1 MKKIAIVVLA
11 LSLLVIGMAMAD
23 PGITKVNEVQ
33 GLRTS
38 TTVIAA
44 GNFNAESSVDWTIS
58 KVVPITGIPGEAW
71 SASGDPIPPPNFG
84 ATIYQTVYTEDTQ
97 NSEVGYISYDKDL
110 DVQTG
115 NKVSGQYNVKAVK
128 QITYLGVDASSVVTN
143 DYLMLDGAGWPG
155 SAADR
160 MICPFAGYTV
170 YGAFC
175 NKVETG
181 SAMNLKVANLNT
193 QLGDRFVM
201 KAADPGVEIFN
212 NVGVSSYA
220 ADLPS
225 KGSVSAYIKGSI
237 REGGRTKDRSSPVAQ
252 NSDGI
257 DPYGPWAKL
266 YETISFSDST
276 AISGDIST
284 FAKSMSYNSV
294 IDTSGDFAAQIA
306 SHN

>member
-1 MKKIAIVVLA
+1 MKKLVIIMIT
-11 LSLLVIGMAMAD
+11 LSLLSIGMTMAD
-23 PGITKVNEVQ
+23 PGIPKVNEIQ

-44 GNFNAESSVDWTIS
+44 GNFNTESSVDWTIS
-58 KVVPITGIPGEAW
+58 EMVPITGIPGESW
-71 SASGDPIPPPNFG
+71 EIPEKNEAG
-84 ATIYQTVYTEDTQ
+84 ATIYQTVYSEDTQ

-143 DYLMLDGAGWPG
+143 DYLMLDGAGW
-155 SAADR
+155 ADLAGDR
-160 MICPFAGYTV
+160 LICPFAGDTV
-170 YGAFC
+170 YPTFC

-201 KAADPGVEIFN
+201 KAADSGVEIFN

-220 ADLPS
+220 TDLPS

-237 REGGRTKDRSSPVAQ
+237 KEGGRW
-252 NSDGI
+252 SDVSDI
-257 DPYGPWAKL
+257 EESGPDALWDL
-266 YETISFSDST
+266 YESITFADST

-284 FAKSMSYNSV
+284 FAKAMSYNSV
-294 IDTSGDFAAQIA
+294 IDTSGDLPVEDT
-306 SHN
+306 NGDG

>member
-1 MKKIAIVVLA
+1 MKKFGIIVIT
-11 LSLLVIGMAMAD
+11 LSLLIIGMAMAD
-23 PGITKVNEVQ
+23 PGIPKVNEVQ
-33 GLRTS
+33 GLRTT

-58 KVVPITGIPGEAW
+58 EVVPLPGIPGEDW
-71 SASGDPIPPPNFG
+71 SNSTSTIYTPPPNTG
-84 ATIYQTVYTEDTQ
+84 ATLYQTVYTEDTQ

-143 DYLMLDGAGWPG
+143 DYLMLDGAGWPDNAG
-155 SAADR
+155 R
-160 MICPFAGYTV
+160 HMICPFSSSIA

-201 KAADPGVEIFN
+201 KAADPGVEVFN
-212 NVGVSSYA
+212 NVAVGSFA

-225 KGSVSAYIKGSI
+225 KGSVSAFIKGSTK
-237 REGGRTKDRSSPVAQ
+237 EGGRYHDFSGRYFPPW
-252 NSDGI
+252 G
-257 DPYGPWAKL
+257 PYAWL
-266 YETISFSDST
+266 YETITFSDST

-284 FAKSMSYNSV
+284 FAKAMSYTSV
-294 IDTSGDFAAQIA
+294 MDTSGDEPIMADV
-306 SHN
+306 